1 MLKFSKEDNAKLKS
15 IKEWSPIKEPKVY
28 SISLLSGFS
37 CSFASD
43 CQTYAVENKITKKRK
58 VVDGKKAKY
67 RCFSAIQETQYDN
80 TYNQR
85 KHNLDSILA
94 IRNDVEKITDLIMD
108 SLENPV
114 DENNLNSLPKNAD
127 YIRVHVGGDF
137 VTSEYMLAWFNVA
150 RIYPNIKFYAYTKAI
165 GWMQDNED
173 MRAKNFR
180 MIASVG
186 GKQDHLIIKL
196 SLSQKFL
203 NIVRSKK
210 QVETITANVVFHP
223 SETKLPIDTNEF
235 YAINDKRSF
244 FNPSGSFSLLLHGTQ
259 KAGSEGSKAL
269 SRMNKENI
277 KYSYSR

>member
-80 TYNQR
+80 TYNHR
-85 KHNLDSILA
+85 KHNLDSILE

-108 SLENPV
+108 SLENP
-114 DENNLNSLPKNAD
+114 
-127 YIRVHVGGDF
+127 
-137 VTSEYMLAWFNVA
+137 EYMLAWFNVA